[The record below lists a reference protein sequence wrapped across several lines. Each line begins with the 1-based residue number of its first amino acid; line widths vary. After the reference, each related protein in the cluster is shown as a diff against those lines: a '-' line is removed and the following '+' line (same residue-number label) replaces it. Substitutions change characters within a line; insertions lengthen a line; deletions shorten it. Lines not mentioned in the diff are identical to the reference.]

1 MTVRSFER
9 KEYIKTKDDVVLLDK
24 VTKRDK
30 NAVVFLSCA
39 YLKHIFLETIKFNQ
53 LFKTYDNH
61 IILYDNK
68 IKIELM
74 FFLLLRIYT
83 TN

>member
-30 NAVVFLSCA
+30 NAVVFRNP
-39 YLKHIFLETIKFNQ
+39 I
-53 LFKTYDNH
+53 
-61 IILYDNK
+61 
-68 IKIELM
+68 M
-74 FFLLLRIYT
+74 IYI
-83 TN
+83 